1 MAKLVYID
9 QSLTN
14 AQIYMKNNSS
24 NTNWDNNGNLFYRAL
39 VFTKDG
45 HLLTHGLDFSSAA
58 SWGVGLIYNQEQGK
72 VSSTAPKTGGKTFFP
87 TYKSTLD
94 ASGNVTSVEV
104 GWIDTSTLL
113 TTGGS
118 STITTVGTIT
128 SGIWNA
134 STITVPYGGT
144 GATSFTS
151 GGVLYGNGTGAIQAT
166 SQGTSSQVL
175 VGGTTPTWRSII
187 SSIDLTHTAS
197 VNNSLVTEAA
207 VASAIAAAFAAND
220 AMVFK
225 GITGAPTTD
234 GIAVGTLTTDSAG
247 YTWKVGT
254 AGYFNPTNG
263 KIYSAS
269 ATGRQKVEVGDLIIC
284 ISDGKTVNGVTTN
297 ATYGVVQT
305 NIENPLSYANLGG
318 TSSGLTRQVQKDSNN
333 YLFVSQ
339 LMRPVSVGGTSKIS
353 SSASTTLDFSAG
365 TGLTV
370 EYVNNS
376 VRYKISD
383 ISGLSA
389 VTTAGIYKIK
399 YNAQGQITGT
409 SAWNPNTINILNGGN
424 QLTNGNSTNIIYDPD
439 GTGLVFN
446 FVDGIQ
452 AVWDSTN
459 SRVKIGHSS
468 TGATKNKTN
477 SGRTYIQSLTID
489 SWGHVTGISTA
500 TENVVNTWRPVYAW
514 KTADMN
520 KSGDTID
527 LALATGT
534 GTRGL
539 AFSSTFGWVE
549 KTVKVGS
556 TDTNVTEI
564 DLVWAEVSSTG
575 VITYVS

>member
-14 AQIYMKNNSS
+14 AQTYMKNNSS
-24 NTNWDNNGNLFYRAL
+24 NTNWDNNTNLFYRAL

-72 VSSTAPKTGGKTFFP
+72 VSSTAPNIGGKTFFP

-94 ASGNVTSVEV
+94 TNGNVISVEV
-104 GWIDTSTLL
+104 GWIDTSTFL
-113 TTGGS
+113 TN
-118 STITTVGTIT
+118 
-128 SGIWNA
+128 SG
-134 STITVPYGGT
+134 
-144 GATSFTS
+144 SFTS
-151 GGVLYGNGTGAIQAT
+151 GGVLYGNGTNAIQAT

-175 VGGTTPTWRSII
+175 VGGTTPTWRNII
-187 SSIDLTHTAS
+187 NTIDLTHT
-197 VNNSLVTEAA
+197 NNTYNSLVTEAA
-207 VASAIAAAFAAND
+207 VASAIAAAFVAND

-225 GITGAPTTD
+225 GITGTPTAD
-234 GIAVGTLTTDSAG
+234 GIAVGTLATDLAG
-247 YTWKVGT
+247 YTWKVGK
-254 AGYFNPTNG
+254 AGYFNPTDG

-284 ISDGKTVNGVTTN
+284 ISDGKTVDGVTTN

-339 LMRPVSVGGTSKIS
+339 LMRPVSVGGTSKI
-353 SSASTTLDFSAG
+353 ANNATTTLDFSAG

-370 EYVNNS
+370 EYINNS

-389 VTTAGIYKIK
+389 VTTEGIYKIK
-399 YNAQGQITGT
+399 YNTQGQITGT
-409 SAWNPNTINILNGGN
+409 SAWNPNIINILNGGN
-424 QLTNGNSTNIIYDPD
+424 QLTNGVSTNIIYDPD
-439 GTGLVFN
+439 GTELVFN

-468 TGATKNKTN
+468 TGATANKTN

-489 SWGHVTGISTA
+489 SWGHVTEISTA

-527 LALATGT
+527 LTGT
-534 GTRGL
+534 KGL
-539 AFSSTFGWVE
+539 AFSSTFGYVE

>member
-14 AQIYMKNNSS
+14 AQTYMKNNSS
-24 NTNWDNNGNLFYRAL
+24 NTNWDNSGNLFYRAL

-72 VSSTAPKTGGKTFFP
+72 VSSTAPNIGGKTFFP

-94 ASGNVTSVEV
+94 TNGNVISVEV

-113 TTGGS
+113 TNSGS

-128 SGIWNA
+128 TGTWNA

-144 GATSFTS
+144 GVTSFTL
-151 GGVLYGNGTGAIQAT
+151 GGVLYGNGTNSIQAT

-175 VGGTTPTWRSII
+175 VGGTTPAWRNII
-187 SSIDLTHTAS
+187 NTIDLTHTD
-197 VNNSLVTEAA
+197 NTYNSLVTAAA
-207 VASAIAAAFAAND
+207 VASIIAAAFAAND
-220 AMVFK
+220 ALVFN
-225 GITGAPTTD
+225 GITGTPTTN
-234 GIAVGTLTTDSAG
+234 GIAVGTLATDSAG

-254 AGYFNPTNG
+254 AGYFNPTDG
-263 KIYSAS
+263 KIYSES

-284 ISDGKTVNGVTTN
+284 ISDGNTINGAN

-333 YLFVSQ
+333 YLFISQ
-339 LMRPVSVGGTSKIS
+339 LMRPVSVGGTSKI
-353 SSASTTLDFSAG
+353 ANNATTILDFSAG
-365 TGLTV
+365 TGLAV

-383 ISGLSA
+383 ISGLSS
-389 VTTAGIYKIK
+389 VTTEGIYKIK

-439 GTGLVFN
+439 GTELVFN
-446 FVDGIQ
+446 FIDGVK

-468 TGATKNKTN
+468 TGATANKTN

-500 TENVVNTWRPVYAW
+500 TEDVVNTWRPVYAW
-514 KTADMN
+514 KTTDMN

-527 LALATGT
+527 LTGT
-534 GTRGL
+534 KGL
-539 AFSSTFGWVE
+539 AFSSTFGYVE

-556 TDTNVTEI
+556 TNTSVTEI